1 MKKLGLY
8 IHIPFCQRK
17 CNYCDFLSAPAT
29 KQVQNAYM
37 ETLQKEIREKAT
49 EYREWSVDTVFIGG
63 GTPTSVSYEMLVE
76 MVEIVKAEFCLE
88 NGCEITM
95 ECNPGTVTLE
105 ALKAYRSAGINR
117 LSIGLQST
125 EDELLK
131 KLGRIHTY
139 EQFLETYRWAREAC
153 FDNINVDI
161 MSALPEQSLK
171 QYEDTLEKIAML
183 GVEHISAYSLIVEEG
198 TPFYEWF
205 EKDMLLLP
213 DEEEERQMYYKT
225 KEVLAKAGYTRYE
238 ISNYAKE
245 GYECRH
251 NIRYW
256 VRKPYLGLGLGAS
269 SFVSKERYKNV
280 SVLEAYMSGDGYMK
294 KEEAEKLSE
303 REEMEEFMFLGLRL
317 TKGIKKFKFEKEFG
331 RSIAEVYGA
340 VIDRLKGERLIEEDE
355 ESIWLTEYGVDV
367 SNVVLSEFLL
377 DN

>member
-76 MVEIVKAEFCLE
+76 MVETVKAEFCLE

-105 ALKAYRSAGINR
+105 ALKAYRSVGINR

-125 EDELLK
+125 DDELLK
-131 KLGRIHTY
+131 KLGRIHNY
-139 EQFLETYRWAREAC
+139 EEFSETYRWAREAG

-161 MSALPEQSLK
+161 MSALPNQTLE
-171 QYEDTLEKIAML
+171 QYEETLQKVVSL

-198 TPFYEWF
+198 TPFFDWYEQD
-205 EKDMLLLP
+205 KLMLP
-213 DEEEERQMYYKT
+213 DEDTERQMYYKT
-225 KEVLAKAGYTRYE
+225 KEVLEKAGYFHYE
-238 ISNYAKE
+238 ISNYAKK
-245 GYECRH
+245 GFECLH
-251 NIRYW
+251 NVRYW

-269 SFVSKERYKNV
+269 SFVEGERYKNV
-280 SVLEAYMSGDGYMK
+280 SDLNEYITDNGYRK
-294 KEEAEKLSE
+294 KEDAELLSE
-303 REEMEEFMFLGLRL
+303 REAMEEFMFLGLRL
-317 TKGIKKFKFEKEFG
+317 TKGVSKVQFKKEFG
-331 RSIAEVYGA
+331 KAISVVYAEV
-340 VIDRLKGERLIEEDE
+340 IEELQRQQLIEEDE
-355 ESIWLTEYGVDV
+355 DRVWLTEYGVDV

>member
-29 KQVQNAYM
+29 KQVQKSYM
-37 ETLQKEIREKAT
+37 DTLLKEIRKKAT
-49 EYREWSVDTVFIGG
+49 EYRNYVVDTIFIGG
-63 GTPTSVSYEMLVE
+63 GTPTCVHYEMLVE
-76 MVEIVKAEFCLE
+76 MMKQVQAEFCLDKD
-88 NGCEITM
+88 CEISM
-95 ECNPGTVTLE
+95 ECNPGTVTKE
-105 ALKAYRSAGINR
+105 AMKAYKDVGINR

-125 EDELLK
+125 DDSILK
-131 KLGRIHTY
+131 KLGRIHTF
-139 EQFLETYRWAREAC
+139 EQFLETYSWAREVG

-161 MSALPEQSLK
+161 MSALPEQTLK
-171 QYEDTLEKIAML
+171 QYEDTLEKIVKL

-198 TPFYEWF
+198 TPFYEWY

-213 DEEEERQMYYKT
+213 DEEEERQMYYRT

-238 ISNYAKE
+238 ISNYAKA

-269 SFVSKERYKNV
+269 SFVSEERYKNV
-280 SVLEAYMSGDGYMK
+280 SFMEEYLSGDGYMK

-303 REEMEEFMFLGLRL
+303 REMIEEFMFLGLRL
-317 TKGIKKFKFEKEFG
+317 TKGIEKNGFEKEFG
-331 RSIAEVYGA
+331 KSIAEVYGA
-340 VIDRLKGERLIEEDE
+340 VIDKLKRERLVEEDKE
-355 ESIWLTEYGVDV
+355 RIWLTEYGVDV
-367 SNVVLSEFLL
+367 SNAVLAEFLL

>member
-76 MVEIVKAEFCLE
+76 MVETVKTEFCLD

-105 ALKAYRSAGINR
+105 ALEAYRSAGINR

-139 EQFLETYRWAREAC
+139 EQFLETYRWAREAG

-198 TPFYEWF
+198 TPFYEWY

-225 KEVLAKAGYTRYE
+225 KEVLAKVGYTRYE

-280 SVLEAYMSGDGYMK
+280 SVLEAYMSDDGYMK

-317 TKGIKKFKFEKEFG
+317 TKGVKKFKFEKEFG
-331 RSIAEVYGA
+331 RSIEEVYGA

-367 SNVVLSEFLL
+367 SNVVLLEFLL

>member
-1 MKKLGLY
+1 MEKLGLY
-8 IHIPFCQRK
+8 IHIPFCQIK

-29 KQVQNAYM
+29 KQVQKSYM
-37 ETLQKEIREKAT
+37 DTLQKEIRKKAT
-49 EYREWSVDTVFIGG
+49 EYRNCVVDTIFIGG
-63 GTPTSVSYEMLVE
+63 GTPTYVPSEMMVE
-76 MVEIVKAEFCLE
+76 MMKLVQAEFCL
-88 NGCEITM
+88 NKDCEISM
-95 ECNPGTVTLE
+95 ECNPGTVTKE
-105 ALKAYRSAGINR
+105 ALKAYKKAGINR

-125 EDELLK
+125 DDALLK

-139 EQFLETYRWAREAC
+139 NQFLETYSWAREVG

-171 QYEDTLEKIAML
+171 QYEDTLEKIIKL

-198 TPFYEWF
+198 TPFYEWY

-213 DEEEERQMYYKT
+213 DEDEERQMYYKT
-225 KEVLAKAGYTRYE
+225 KEILARAGYTRYE

-256 VRKPYLGLGLGAS
+256 VRKPYLGFGLGAS
-269 SFVSKERYKNV
+269 SFITEERYKNV
-280 SVLEAYMSGDGYMK
+280 SVLEVYLSGDGYMK
-294 KEEAEKLSE
+294 KEEVDRLSE
-303 REEMEEFMFLGLRL
+303 YEAMEEFMFLGLRL
-317 TKGIKKFKFEKEFG
+317 TKGIKKVKFEKRFG
-331 RSIAEVYGA
+331 RNITEVYGT
-340 VIDRLKGERLIEEDE
+340 VIERLKREQLIEEDE
-355 ESIWLTEYGVDV
+355 ECIWLTEHGVDV